1 MDNFGDYLSSVIK
14 KEDVLIPTDK
24 QTLASKKKYEGMY
37 EQPQFDAYSNTYG
50 DTGLKE
56 IDYEAD
62 ITASR
67 NEGIRNDLRAVQ
79 QSGTEKVLN
88 SVGQGVGTFG
98 TALASGVGA
107 LISGVAAVGAE
118 VATGG
123 EAKGMD
129 IFLNNPFMKG
139 IDDLDKYIKNDLVPT
154 YYTKDQQDRIF
165 SASTGTDLLNGI
177 GFMASAF
184 VPNAAIGKLFGSWSK
199 MAAVAKAGK
208 LGPILEAAEAA
219 GKVTNLERKM
229 LSAVATHLDKAAPIV
244 GGVVGRIGE
253 SSMEAYQTYTQIK
266 ESLIA
271 ERDQAR
277 QEMQLDGE
285 TTNSSALLTD
295 EEIENRATTGRN
307 NVFGG
312 NMALAVSDIAQY
324 SRWFRGGGLGE
335 RLAKDGLKTVVKNRT
350 KGEIIG
356 ELLKESAQEAGEE
369 GFQFLLSKGA
379 EKSAK
384 GKSFIEGIEEASGD
398 LFTTVEGQKSML
410 LGAILGGGM
419 SSLAAAK
426 NSKETKKQLNAMAA
440 ELTSTGDTSQRY
452 ITDPNT
458 GKKIVNPELVKI
470 ATTFAFYE
478 QQKEKALAQGDQDA
492 YDIAEKMQFSHLVDS
507 KIKAGQFD
515 EFVDDLQNMG
525 NSNPEE
531 IKEMFGELPIKN
543 GKEMSPSEVAFDKI
557 QLAKRVKQMS
567 EGLEKLPGMEKLG
580 PDGLTMA
587 KHSLFTQESLREQVK
602 QKDQQIAAIEAR
614 AVYNPIPIE
623 NADLF
628 EQEDNLLPQDRLE
641 LNAFQA
647 EKQEILKKYKEI
659 SDEFKAIVAKPE
671 LAQEKANAT
680 QEANIKNAV
689 DIGTKEIKKEGQD
702 LANAVGKTII
712 VQDAE
717 GNNIE
722 VVVAEDVDGNFVN
735 ELTGEVLPNE
745 VVLEQTAAPVIEV
758 AEEDMPEFNEEF
770 ITADEEDEN
779 DNTID
784 EYQKKTTV
792 NSSTGQALEV
802 TGGEIVVVEGE
813 RVQNPKFVEQT
824 KVFNNPTI
832 SDNVVTDPT
841 DKPNVI
847 TFKAEIGTIT
857 EEDLNKT
864 NARRRAKD
872 LEPMTMEQV
881 QNDPEFTPIVLTLMV
896 NGKANNKV
904 KNYYHTPDY
913 YYSTAEYEAI
923 EKSKDFKGNAEEIE
937 KAKEKIHKAN
947 FERIKAT
954 RAKLVQQ
961 IKDKKSVVLLT
972 SGKSRGVLNYNPKV
986 DGERKTS
993 NVIGILA
1000 KNFKELLNGLQNK
1013 FFSIE
1018 KGQEARPI
1026 NTQGLKVVTAVSAL
1040 ENGDFVISTQS
1051 NSSKSSFVSKVE
1063 YSLGT
1068 MLFDLIAPNGEVVTT
1083 SPFTKASFSNNQKL
1097 DLAELVLEKLQGN
1110 NTIEVDGKLVTIS
1123 GTESVPGILD
1133 SLMYVGV
1140 AKSRNSEAIAAQ
1152 LFFTKDGRI
1161 QLGKKIYDKNTEG
1174 IYDLIK
1180 DHIFNYKTKPHFKF
1194 KSIEVFGKNFGIP
1207 VKQSNGKYKI
1217 ENPTTYM
1224 EFMFGGEK
1232 TPALITTA
1240 LNPTKFVNSYFK
1252 FATNNNGDLS
1262 IEGQTAKTEPV
1273 VSEPVT
1279 VTSIVTPTSIEIE
1292 EAKINK
1298 EWQDALNRVSKKL
1311 KGTKI
1316 IKTITSPFF
1325 KGFSAVSINNL
1336 IGTELKNGDIIRVT
1350 SSDKR
1355 PGKEAGAVVS
1365 TDFTVTNGKL
1375 IESGN
1380 PNFNIKTDKRKFGD
1394 LDIIEDQYEEDIAQ
1408 KNKVNEYYKA
1418 KLDALKTKAKPI
1430 ITPEPASEIEAK
1442 KADIERRRQKDL
1454 SKIATDIFPDT
1465 THTEIVYRGV
1475 GQIREDNFRDGKS
1488 NDIRDW
1494 NFFTNN
1500 KSKAE
1505 DYGEN
1510 VISAIINFSEVDDTY
1525 SINYK
1530 GTSSFKSED
1539 SAFVAGQG
1547 GDEFVVKNKEQIHIL
1562 SKEEQNNID
1571 KINAK
1576 YDAEIAALEG
1586 KTEEV
1591 VEESSEEVIPT
1602 TVNEK
1607 ENECNP
1613 ATGAPNVKSIK
1624 DSQDISAPLED
1635 FDW

>member
-1 MDNFGDYLSSVIK
+1 MPYELDQNGKLIRTTLKTQAVPEQLANTMDVDLSKYEDYLAPGESYIK
-14 KEDVLIPTDK
+14 GEYNQQKWDDNR
-24 QTLASKKKYEGMY
+24 A
-37 EQPQFDAYSNTYG
+37 
-50 DTGLKE
+50 
-56 IDYEAD
+56 
-62 ITASR
+62 R
-67 NEGIRNDLRAVQ
+67 N

-88 SVGQGVGTFG
+88 SVGQGIGTFG

-107 LISGVAAVGAE
+107 LVSGAVAVGSE

-139 IDDLDKYIKNDLVPT
+139 IDDFDKYIKNDLVPT
-154 YYTKDQQDRIF
+154 YYTKEQQESVL
-165 SASTGTDLLNGI
+165 SANTGTDLLNGL

-219 GKVTNLERKM
+219 GKVTNLERRM
-229 LSAVATHLDKAAPIV
+229 LSSVATHLDKAAPII

-271 ERDQAR
+271 EREQAQ
-277 QEMQLDGE
+277 QEMEMTGKA
-285 TTNSSALLTD
+285 TNPSALLSD
-295 EEIENRATTGRN
+295 EEIENRAKDGRN

-312 NMALAVSDIAQY
+312 NMALAVSDMAQY
-324 SRWFRGGGLGE
+324 SRWFRGGGLGD
-335 RLAKDGLKTVVKNRT
+335 RLAKEGLKTVVKNRT

-356 ELLKESAQEAGEE
+356 ELIKESAQEAGEE

-426 NSKETKKQLNAMAA
+426 NSKKTKETLNAMAA

-614 AVYNPIPIE
+614 AVYNPIPVE

-641 LNAFQA
+641 LNALQA

-832 SDNVVTDPT
+832 SDNVVTSPT

-847 TFKAEIGTIT
+847 TFKAEIGTIS

-881 QNDPEFTPIVLTLMV
+881 QNDPEFTPILLTLMV
-896 NGKANNKV
+896 NGKADNKV

-913 YYSTAEYEAI
+913 YYSTAEYEAV
-923 EKSKDFKGNAEEIE
+923 EKSKDLSKE
-937 KAKEKIHKAN
+937 AKEKTHKAN

-1040 ENGDFVISTQS
+1040 KNGDFVISTQS

-1097 DLAELVLEKLQGN
+1097 NLAELVLEKLQGN

-1161 QLGKKIYDKNTEG
+1161 QLGKEIYDKNTEG

-1262 IEGQTAKTEPV
+1262 IEGQTAKTKPIITAPV
-1273 VSEPVT
+1273 VVT
-1279 VTSIVTPTSIEIE
+1279 PIVTTTLIEIE

-1298 EWQDALNRVSKKL
+1298 EWQEALSRINKKL

-1316 IKTITSPFF
+1316 IKTITSPLF
-1325 KGFSAVSINNL
+1325 KGFSAVSIDNL
-1336 IGTELKNGDIIRVT
+1336 IGTELKNGDKVRVT
-1350 SSDKR
+1350 SVDKR
-1355 PGKEAGAVVS
+1355 PGKEAGAVIF
-1365 TDFTVTNGKL
+1365 TDFTITNGKL

-1394 LDIIEDQYEEDIAQ
+1394 LDIVEDQYEEDIAQ

-1418 KLDALKTKAKPI
+1418 KLDALK
-1430 ITPEPASEIEAK
+1430 S
-1442 KADIERRRQKDL
+1442 
-1454 SKIATDIFPDT
+1454 
-1465 THTEIVYRGV
+1465 
-1475 GQIREDNFRDGKS
+1475 
-1488 NDIRDW
+1488 
-1494 NFFTNN
+1494 
-1500 KSKAE
+1500 
-1505 DYGEN
+1505 
-1510 VISAIINFSEVDDTY
+1510 
-1525 SINYK
+1525 
-1530 GTSSFKSED
+1530 
-1539 SAFVAGQG
+1539 
-1547 GDEFVVKNKEQIHIL
+1547 
-1562 SKEEQNNID
+1562 
-1571 KINAK
+1571 
-1576 YDAEIAALEG
+1576 

-1613 ATGAPNVKSIK
+1613 ATGAPDVKYIK
-1624 DSQDISAPLED
+1624 DSQDISASLED